1 MGQLVLLSSIGE
13 VSESNIVAK
22 RNSSVM
28 VSSVLRQWQCPLTLH
43 GNHYLVFILQVVSRR
58 FRLPSYNFKFTLSKR
73 HRGFVVVRQSV
84 DYFHGLIL
92 QGKQQFHY
100 DFGTLP

>member
-1 MGQLVLLSSIGE
+1 MTGQLFLSLIRE
-13 VSESNIVAK
+13 VSESHILAK

-43 GNHYLVFILQVVSRR
+43 GNHYLVSHFASCRSS
-58 FRLPSYNFKFTLSKR
+58 FRLPSYNYTFTLSKR

-84 DYFHGLIL
+84 DYFDRLFL
-92 QGKQQFHY
+92 
-100 DFGTLP
+100 